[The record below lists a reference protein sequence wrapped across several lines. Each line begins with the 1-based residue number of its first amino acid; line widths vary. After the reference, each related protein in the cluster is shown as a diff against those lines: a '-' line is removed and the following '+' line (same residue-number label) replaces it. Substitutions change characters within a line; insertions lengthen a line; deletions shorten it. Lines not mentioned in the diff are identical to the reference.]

1 MLLLKKITT
10 IKIEVIVIIK
20 RRKKEDHYI
29 FIYITMFCLICIC
42 FLFCVEASRI
52 NGVVQLE
59 NVFDHG
65 ISKIN
70 ERWIELLRNIQT
82 FDISQSKL
90 EFLPNNLNK
99 LLLEKQFML
108 KSSYYFCSSKR
119 LICSFPSR
127 QFQLCLSSC
136 SFRYISE

>member
-1 MLLLKKITT
+1 MNYKEDFFLLLLERITP
-10 IKIEVIVIIK
+10 IKIGMIVIFK
-20 RRKKEDHYI
+20 WRKIEDHYI
-29 FIYITMFCLICIC
+29 LVYIIIFCLICIC
-42 FLFCVEASRI
+42 LLFCVEAAQI
-52 NGVVQLE
+52 NGVVLLD

-99 LLLEKQFML
+99 LLLEK
-108 KSSYYFCSSKR
+108 
-119 LICSFPSR
+119 
-127 QFQLCLSSC
+127 
-136 SFRYISE
+136 